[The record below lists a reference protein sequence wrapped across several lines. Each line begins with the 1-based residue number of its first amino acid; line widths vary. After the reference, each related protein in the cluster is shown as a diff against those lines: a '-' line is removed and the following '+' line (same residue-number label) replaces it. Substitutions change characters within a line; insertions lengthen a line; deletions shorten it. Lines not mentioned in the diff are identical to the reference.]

1 MNLPKSFKTPAL
13 ILAALIGLTVLAA
26 IALSLFWD
34 LNAHKP
40 RLEAAAS
47 KIAGMDVRIDG
58 RIGIAFF
65 PGVAL
70 TLEDVHVHNRGTEI
84 ATTRKARIGVDF
96 MALLRRDT
104 QLRHIALTQPVI
116 SIERDREGR
125 YNYERPEH
133 IRRSLP
139 DLRLAKILIADGTL
153 RYRDPR
159 SGRHIEATACGLE
172 ARDVAL
178 TGRQTPGILKQL
190 SVAADLACK
199 TVRTNDYAA
208 ADLNTTVAGQN
219 GVFNIEP
226 LTLRLFDGQGTGR
239 LRADFTQ
246 ALPRYDLNYTLTQ
259 FRLEALLKTLSP
271 QSVPQGAVDLAARM
285 TMQGRSVKK
294 LKQTLAG
301 EVTMRGTDLVF
312 NGRDLDEA
320 FDHFES
326 SQSFNLVD
334 VGAVFLAG
342 PLGLAV
348 TKGYNFAS
356 ILHGSEGRSEIR
368 TLVSDWTV
376 ERGIARSQD
385 VAIATRRHRV
395 ALQGRLDFV
404 NQRFDGVTVAL
415 IDAKGC
421 IRAQQTIHG
430 PFRQP
435 VVEKTSTL
443 KALTGPV
450 VRLFKQV
457 GALFPGG
464 ACEVFYAG
472 SVAPPK

>member
-1 MNLPKSFKTPAL
+1 MPKSFKTPAFV
-13 ILAALIGLTVLAA
+13 LAAFLGLLVLIA

-47 KIAGMDVRIDG
+47 EIAGMDVRIDG

-70 TLEDVHVHNRGTEI
+70 TLEDVHVRNRGTEI
-84 ATTRKARIGVDF
+84 VATRKARIGVDF
-96 MALLRRDT
+96 LALLKQDIR
-104 QLRHIALTQPVI
+104 LRHITLAQPVI
-116 SIERDREGR
+116 YVERDRDGR
-125 YNYERPEH
+125 YNYERPEKV
-133 IRRSLP
+133 RQSLP
-139 DLRLAKILIADGTL
+139 DLRLAKFVMADGTL
-153 RYRDPR
+153 RFLDKR
-159 SGRHIEATACGLE
+159 SGKHIEAAACELD
-172 ARDVAL
+172 ARDVQL

-208 ADLNTTVAGQN
+208 ADLNTKVAGQN
-219 GVFNIEP
+219 GIFNLEP
-226 LTLRLFDGQGTGR
+226 LTMRLFEGQGKGR
-239 LRADFTQ
+239 LQADFRH
-246 ALPRYDLNYTLTQ
+246 ALPRYDLSYTLNQ

-271 QSVPQGAVDLAARM
+271 QSVPEGAVDLTAQM
-285 TMQGRSVKK
+285 TMQGKSVKK
-294 LKQTLAG
+294 LKQTLTG
-301 EVTMRGTDLVF
+301 EVTMRGTDLVLT
-312 NGRDLDEA
+312 GRDLDEA

-356 ILHGSEGRSEIR
+356 ILQGSEGRSEIR
-368 TLVSDWTV
+368 TLVSDWKV
-376 ERGIARSQD
+376 ERGVARSQD

-404 NQRFDGVTVAL
+404 NERFDGVTVAL

-421 IRAQQTIHG
+421 IRAQQAIHG
-430 PFRQP
+430 SFRKP
-435 VVEKTSTL
+435 VVEKASTL

-450 VRLFKQV
+450 VKLFKQV
-457 GALFPGG
+457 GALFPGS

-472 SVAPPK
+472 SVAAPK

>member
-1 MNLPKSFKTPAL
+1 MPKSFKSPARVFAAFVGL
-13 ILAALIGLTVLAA
+13 LALVA

-47 KIAGMDVRIDG
+47 EIAGMEVRIDG

-70 TLEDVHVHNRGTEI
+70 TLEDVHVRNRGTEI

-96 MALLRRDT
+96 LALLGQDIR
-104 QLRHIALTQPVI
+104 LRSITLAQPVI
-116 SIERDREGR
+116 HIERDRDGR
-125 YNYERPEH
+125 YNYERPE
-133 IRRSLP
+133 RVRQSLP
-139 DLRLAKILIADGTL
+139 DLRLAKILMTDGTL
-153 RYRDPR
+153 RYRDQR
-159 SGRHIEATACGLE
+159 TGKHIEAAACELD
-172 ARDVAL
+172 ARDVQL
-178 TGRQTPGILKQL
+178 VGRQTPGILKQL
-190 SVAADLACK
+190 SVAADLVCK
-199 TVRTNDYAA
+199 TVRTHDYVA
-208 ADLNTTVAGQN
+208 ADLNTKIAGQN
-219 GVFNIEP
+219 GVFDLEP
-226 LTLRLFDGQGTGR
+226 LTMRIFDGQGAGR

-246 ALPRYDLNYTLTQ
+246 TLPRYDLSYTLTQ

-271 QSVPQGAVDLAARM
+271 QSVPQGAVDLTAQM
-285 TMQGRSVKK
+285 TMQGRSVKN

-301 EVTMRGTDLVF
+301 EVTMRGTDLIL
-312 NGRDLDEA
+312 NGRDLDTA

-348 TKGYNFAS
+348 TKGYDFAN

-368 TLVSDWTV
+368 RLVSDWTV

-404 NQRFDGVTVAL
+404 NERFDGVTVAL

-421 IRAQQTIHG
+421 IRAQQAIHG
-430 PFRQP
+430 PFRKP
-435 VVEKTSTL
+435 VVEKASTL

-450 VRLFKQV
+450 VKLFKQV

-464 ACEVFYAG
+464 ECEVFYAG
-472 SVAPPK
+472 SVAAPK

>member
-1 MNLPKSFKTPAL
+1 MPKSFKTPAL
-13 ILAALIGLTVLAA
+13 VLAA
-26 IALSLFWD
+26 FFGLLVLVAIVLSLFWN

-47 KIAGMDVRIDG
+47 EIAGMEVRIDG

-65 PGVAL
+65 PGVVL
-70 TLEDVHVHNRGTEI
+70 TLENVHVRNRGTEI
-84 ATTRKARIGVDF
+84 GATRKARIGVDF
-96 MALLRRDT
+96 MALLKRDI
-104 QLRHIALTQPVI
+104 QLRHIVLEQAVI
-116 SIERDREGR
+116 TIERDRAGR
-125 YNYERPEH
+125 YNYERPEKV
-133 IRRSLP
+133 RQSLP
-139 DLRLAKILIADGTL
+139 DLRLAKILIANGTL
-153 RYRDPR
+153 RYRDQR
-159 SGRHIEATACGLE
+159 SGKHIEAAACELD
-172 ARDVAL
+172 ARDVQL

-208 ADLNTTVAGQN
+208 AGLNTKVAGQN
-219 GVFNIEP
+219 GVFVLEP

-239 LRADFTQ
+239 LQADFTHV
-246 ALPRYDLNYTLTQ
+246 LPRYDLSYTLTQ
-259 FRLEALLKTLSP
+259 FRLDALLKTLSP
-271 QSVPQGAVDLAARM
+271 QLVPEGAADLTAKM
-285 TMQGRSVKK
+285 TMQGRSVKD

-301 EVTMRGTDLVF
+301 EVTMRGTDLVL

-320 FDHFES
+320 FDNFES

-356 ILHGSEGRSEIR
+356 ILHGSAGRSEIR
-368 TLVSDWTV
+368 TLVSDWKV

-404 NQRFDGVTVAL
+404 NARFDGVTVAL
-415 IDAKGC
+415 IDARGC
-421 IRAQQTIHG
+421 IRAQQGIYG
-430 PFRQP
+430 PFRKP
-435 VVEKTSTL
+435 VVEKASTL

-464 ACEVFYAG
+464 ECEVFYAG
-472 SVAPPK
+472 SVAAPK

>member
-1 MNLPKSFKTPAL
+1 MPKSFKTSAR
-13 ILAALIGLTVLAA
+13 ILAAFIGLLVVIA
-26 IALSLFWD
+26 IALWLFWD

-47 KIAGMDVRIDG
+47 RIAGMDVRIGG

-70 TLEDVHVHNRGTEI
+70 TLEDVHVRNRGTEVV
-84 ATTRKARIGVDF
+84 ATSQARIGVDF
-96 MALLRRDT
+96 LALLKQDIR
-104 QLRHIALTQPVI
+104 LRHITLAQPVI
-116 SIERDREGR
+116 YIERNRDGR
-125 YNYERPEH
+125 YNYERPEK
-133 IRRSLP
+133 IRQSLP
-139 DLRLAKILIADGTL
+139 DLRLAKFVIADGAL
-153 RYRDPR
+153 RYRDKR
-159 SGRHIEATACGLE
+159 SGKHIEATGCQLD
-172 ARDVAL
+172 ARDVQL

-199 TVRTNDYAA
+199 TVQTNDYAA
-208 ADLNTTVAGQN
+208 ADLNTKIAGQN
-219 GVFNIEP
+219 GIFDLEP
-226 LTLRLFDGQGTGR
+226 LTMRLFDGQGAGR
-239 LRADFTQ
+239 LRADFRH
-246 ALPRYDLNYTLTQ
+246 ALPRYDLSYTLTQ

-271 QSVPQGAVDLAARM
+271 QSVPKGAVDLAVKM
-285 TMQGRSVKK
+285 TMRGRSMKQ
-294 LKQTLAG
+294 LKQTLTG
-301 EVTMRGTDLVF
+301 EVTMRGADLVF
-312 NGRDLDEA
+312 NGRDLDET

-326 SQSFNLVD
+326 SQRFNLVD

-348 TKGYNFAS
+348 TKGYDFAS
-356 ILHGSEGRSEIR
+356 ILRGPEGRSEIR
-368 TLVSDWTV
+368 TLVSDWKV

-404 NQRFDGVTVAL
+404 NARFDGVTVAL

-421 IRAQQTIHG
+421 IRAQQAIHG
-430 PFRQP
+430 PFRKP
-435 VVEKTSTL
+435 VVEKPSTL
-443 KALTGPV
+443 RTLTGPV
-450 VRLFKQV
+450 VKLFKQV

-472 SVAPPK
+472 SVAAP

>member
-1 MNLPKSFKTPAL
+1 MPKSFKTPAL
-13 ILAALIGLTVLAA
+13 ILGALVGLIVLIA

-47 KIAGMDVRIDG
+47 EIAGMDVRIDG

-65 PGVAL
+65 PGVAI
-70 TLEDVHVHNRGTEI
+70 TLEDVHVRNRGTEI
-84 ATTRKARIGVDF
+84 VTTRKARIGVDF
-96 MALLRRDT
+96 LALLRQDIR
-104 QLRHIALTQPVI
+104 LRHATLEQPVI
-116 SIERDREGR
+116 YIERDRAGR
-125 YNYERPEH
+125 YNYERPESV
-133 IRRSLP
+133 RQSLP
-139 DLRLAKILIADGTL
+139 DLSLAKLVFADGVL
-153 RYRDPR
+153 RYLDRR
-159 SGRHIEATACGLE
+159 SGWQAEAAACDLD
-172 ARDVAL
+172 ARDLQIV
-178 TGRQTPGILKQL
+178 GRQTPGILKQL
-190 SVAADLACK
+190 SVAADIACK

-208 ADLNTTVAGQN
+208 ADLNTKVDGQN
-219 GVFNIEP
+219 GIFDLEP
-226 LTLRLFDGQGTGR
+226 LTMRLFDGQGAGR
-239 LRADFTQ
+239 LRANFTQ
-246 ALPRYDLNYTLTQ
+246 TLPRYDLSYTLTQ
-259 FRLEALLKTLSP
+259 FRLDALLKTLSP
-271 QSVPQGAVDLAARM
+271 QSVPQGAVDLTAQMA
-285 TMQGRSVKK
+285 MQGRSVKN

-320 FDHFES
+320 FDNFES
-326 SQSFNLVD
+326 SQSFNLMD

-356 ILHGSEGRSEIR
+356 ILQGSEGRSEIR

-404 NQRFDGVTVAL
+404 DARLDGVTVAL
-415 IDAKGC
+415 VDAKGC
-421 IRAQQTIHG
+421 IRAQQSIHG
-430 PFRQP
+430 PFSKP
-435 VVEKTSTL
+435 VVEKVSTL

-450 VRLFKQV
+450 VSLFKQV

-472 SVAPPK
+472 SVAAPK

>member
-1 MNLPKSFKTPAL
+1 MPKSFKTPAL
-13 ILAALIGLTVLAA
+13 ILGALIGLLVLIA

-47 KIAGMDVRIDG
+47 EIAGMDVRIDG

-65 PGVAL
+65 PGVAI
-70 TLEDVHVHNRGTEI
+70 TLDDVHVRNRGTEI
-84 ATTRKARIGVDF
+84 VATRKARIGVDF
-96 MALLRRDT
+96 LALLRQDIR
-104 QLRHIALTQPVI
+104 LRHITLEQPVI
-116 SIERDREGR
+116 YIERDRAGR
-125 YNYERPEH
+125 FNYERPESV
-133 IRRSLP
+133 RQSLP
-139 DLRLAKILIADGTL
+139 DLSLAKLAFADGVL
-153 RYRDPR
+153 RYLDRR
-159 SGRHIEATACGLE
+159 SGRKVEAAACDLD
-172 ARDVAL
+172 ARDLQIV
-178 TGRQTPGILKQL
+178 GRQTPGILKHL
-190 SVAADLACK
+190 SVAADIACK
-199 TVRTNDYAA
+199 TARTNDYAA
-208 ADLNTTVAGQN
+208 ADLKATVAGQN
-219 GVFNIEP
+219 GIFDLEP
-226 LTLRLFDGQGTGR
+226 LTLRLFDGQGAGR
-239 LRADFTQ
+239 IRADFTQ
-246 ALPRYDLNYTLTQ
+246 ALPRYDLSYSLTQ
-259 FRLEALLKTLSP
+259 FRLDALLKPLSP
-271 QSVPQGAVDLAARM
+271 QSVPQGTVDLTAKM
-285 TMQGRSVKK
+285 TMQGRSLKK

-301 EVTMRGTDLVF
+301 EVAMRGSDLVL

-368 TLVSDWTV
+368 TLVSNWKV
-376 ERGIARSQD
+376 ERGIAQSQD

-404 NQRFDGVTVAL
+404 NERLDGVTVAL
-415 IDAKGC
+415 VDAKGC
-421 IRAQQTIHG
+421 IRAQQSIHG
-430 PFRQP
+430 PFSKP
-435 VVEKTSTL
+435 VVEKVSTL

-450 VRLFKQV
+450 VSLFKQV

-472 SVAPPK
+472 SVAAPK

>member
-1 MNLPKSFKTPAL
+1 MPKSFKT
-13 ILAALIGLTVLAA
+13 AARVFAAFIGLLVLIA

-34 LNAHKP
+34 LGAHKP
-40 RLEAAAS
+40 RLEAAAAE
-47 KIAGMDVRIDG
+47 IAGMEVRIDG

-70 TLEDVHVHNRGTEI
+70 TLEDVHVRNRGTEI
-84 ATTRKARIGVDF
+84 VATRKARIGVDF
-96 MALLRRDT
+96 LALLKRDVR
-104 QLRHIALTQPVI
+104 LSHITLAQPVI
-116 SIERDREGR
+116 YIERDRDGR

-133 IRRSLP
+133 VRPSRP
-139 DLRLAKILIADGTL
+139 DLRLAKFVMADGTL
-153 RYRDPR
+153 RFLDQR
-159 SGRHIEATACGLE
+159 SGKHIEAAACVLD
-172 ARDVAL
+172 ARDLQL
-178 TGRQTPGILKQL
+178 TGRQSPGILKQL
-190 SVAADLACK
+190 SVAADVACK
-199 TVRTNDYAA
+199 TVRTNDYVAT
-208 ADLNTTVAGQN
+208 DLNTKVAGQN
-219 GVFNIEP
+219 GMFDLEP
-226 LTLRLFDGQGTGR
+226 LTLRLFDGQGKGR

-246 ALPRYDLNYTLTQ
+246 TLPRYELSYTLTQ
-259 FRLEALLKTLSP
+259 FRIESLLETLSP
-271 QSVPQGAVDLAARM
+271 QSVPQGAVDLTARL
-285 TMQGRSVKK
+285 TMQGRSLKK

-301 EVTMRGTDLVF
+301 EVTMRGADLVL

-356 ILHGSEGRSEIR
+356 ILHGSEGRSEIQ
-368 TLVSDWTV
+368 TLVSDWSV

-404 NQRFDGVTVAL
+404 NERFEGVTVAL

-421 IRAQQTIHG
+421 IRAQQAIHG
-430 PFRQP
+430 PFRKP

-450 VRLFKQV
+450 VKLFKQV

-464 ACEVFYAG
+464 ECQVFYAG
-472 SVAPPK
+472 SVAAPK